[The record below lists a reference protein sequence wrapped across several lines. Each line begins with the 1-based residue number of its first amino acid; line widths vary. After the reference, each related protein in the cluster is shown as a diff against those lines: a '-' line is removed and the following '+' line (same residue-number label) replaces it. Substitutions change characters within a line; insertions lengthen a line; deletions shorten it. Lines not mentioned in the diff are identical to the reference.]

1 MIHISPSIAILAI
14 LSPIISLAQSFENQN
29 FIQDDH
35 TSNWE
40 AFHMAEEHQI
50 DIFDKASFFS
60 LHDFDGNDYWDR
72 SEVLKTYGMDD
83 PSAKDVPETKKNEI
97 IRVIHEL
104 MDKNADNLIDKSEYL
119 AYQGSLPDFGLG
131 SGHHWDM
138 ETEYEIHHWR
148 KFHNENTKEEDL
160 KHPED
165 IEHFRLHDQFQDE
178 IEAQAV
184 MDQLVIVE
192 SNIPAKFKIE
202 RKKTK

>member
-1 MIHISPSIAILAI
+1 MIILQTGKLFTWQVYI
-14 LSPIISLAQSFENQN
+14 PFFLRTN
-29 FIQDDH
+29 FIGAD
-35 TSNWE
+35 NL
-40 AFHMAEEHQI
+40 AEEHQI

-148 KFHNENTKEEDL
+148 KWVENPPLSRTSL
-160 KHPED
+160 CQQVP
-165 IEHFRLHDQFQDE
+165 
-178 IEAQAV
+178 
-184 MDQLVIVE
+184 
-192 SNIPAKFKIE
+192 
-202 RKKTK
+202 